1 MRKATAAAAASG
13 EVTLYC
19 TYSADSESNRKSS
32 LCQQQALRLPFQIT
46 PRCSITD

>member
-1 MRKATAAAAASG
+1 MRKATAAASG

-46 PRCSITD
+46 PRFSITD

>member
-1 MRKATAAAAASG
+1 MRKATAAAASG